1 MTATATGSRA
11 DAAGLPA
18 WFEEFRRLVAEA
30 EERFNAGDVR
40 PALASL
46 AAIPPVHR
54 VLVEGCGDLLEDPNP
69 EVPVDDGHLGLYL

>member
-1 MTATATGSRA
+1 MAVESTV
-11 DAAGLPA
+11 LPA

-30 EERFNAGDVR
+30 EERFHAGEVM

-54 VLVEGCGDLLEDPNP
+54 TLVEGCGDLLDDQTS
-69 EVPVDDGHLGLYL
+69 EVPVDDTCIGLYL